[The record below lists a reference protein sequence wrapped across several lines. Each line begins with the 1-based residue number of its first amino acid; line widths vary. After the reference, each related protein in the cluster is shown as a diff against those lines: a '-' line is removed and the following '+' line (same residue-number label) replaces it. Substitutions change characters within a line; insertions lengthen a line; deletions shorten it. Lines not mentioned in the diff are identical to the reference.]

1 MEERSIDELRREA
14 LPIDEISQMQ
24 LQQQIF
30 EVIWVDISDRP
41 DLAVLS
47 STKQSEESEAL
58 CTWWYANPGKHT
70 MQIGLRIEVQQ
81 PAPMIIQLAFKVSQ
95 YQEELALLARH
106 GKLWIVP
113 GPPPIKVTGTVEL
126 DQRTFLNRILDT
138 NGQGLFVGLPEQ
150 LVTELRSQ
158 LAEWKR
164 IK

>member
-1 MEERSIDELRREA
+1 MEEHTIDELRRLA
-14 LPIDEISQMQ
+14 LPIDEISQMN

-30 EVIWVDISDRP
+30 AVVWVDISDRP
-41 DLAVLS
+41 DLAILA
-47 STKQSEESEAL
+47 STEQGEESEAL
-58 CTWWYANPGKHT
+58 CTWWYAHPGKDT

-81 PAPMIIQLAFKVSQ
+81 PAHMIIQLAFKVSQ
-95 YQEELALLARH
+95 YREELELLARH

-113 GPPPIKVTGTVEL
+113 GPPPIKVSGVVEL
-126 DQRTFLNRILDT
+126 DQRTFLTRVLDT

-150 LVTELRSQ
+150 LIQELRTQ